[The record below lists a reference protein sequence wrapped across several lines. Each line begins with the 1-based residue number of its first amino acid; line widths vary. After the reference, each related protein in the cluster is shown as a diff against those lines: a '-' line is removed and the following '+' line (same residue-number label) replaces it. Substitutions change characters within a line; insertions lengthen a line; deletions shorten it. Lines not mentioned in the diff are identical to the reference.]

1 MHLKQIAERIKQ
13 MRADKSNRQNKLIT
27 EGVSLTDEESDDRA
41 FTRVETIVERQLS
54 EMSEG
59 DDDAPEHWPMMN
71 AWCTAYRLDNPRSS
85 LERGSQ
91 ECWTEPHRSRVS
103 PLEGKLLGKC
113 IKRNNEIDWDD
124 EWRKMGKTPPTHNL
138 LIGNV
143 VLGKDCKVDE
153 LAAWC
158 DRASEDIVVF
168 SMLDTAT
175 IAGHLMQTFVELC
188 TAKSLRE

>member
-59 DDDAPEHWPMMN
+59 DDDQTRFEDQSEEENEDQSEDQSDGDVTKEINAPEHWPMMN

-103 PLEGKLLGKC
+103 PLESKLLGRG
-113 IKRNNEIDWDD
+113 IKRNNEIPWSDAS
-124 EWRKMGKTPPTHNL
+124 RKIGKTPPIHGRGL
-138 LIGNV
+138 KASALCPGRRNV
-143 VLGKDCKVDE
+143 
-153 LAAWC
+153 
-158 DRASEDIVVF
+158 
-168 SMLDTAT
+168 
-175 IAGHLMQTFVELC
+175 
-188 TAKSLRE
+188 